1 MPIKIDADKCQG
13 IGDCVDACPV
23 GVIEKQGDKCVVVNN
38 DDCLECEAC
47 ISSCPNSA
55 IEMI

>member
-23 GVIEKQGDKCVVVNN
+23 GVIEMVSGKCEAVHN
-38 DDCLECEAC
+38 DECLECEAC

-55 IEMI
+55 IEMV

>member
-1 MPIKIDADKCQG
+1 MPIKIDADKCAG

-23 GVIEKQGDKCVVVNN
+23 AVIAKEGDKCVVVNN
-38 DDCLECEAC
+38 DECLECEAC
-47 ISSCPNSA
+47 ISSCPNGA

>member
-1 MPIKIDADKCQG
+1 MPIKIDADRCQG

-23 GVIEKQGDKCVVVNN
+23 GVIELVDGKCVPVHN
-38 DDCLECEAC
+38 DECLECEAC

-55 IEMI
+55 IEMV